1 MNKCVELKYCYAKD
15 AMYTKRYHIYTDN
28 RLIITHRFYIGID
41 NIVSTR
47 PATIGAQISNF
58 QNIYSLQN
66 SLGKGIFKIKTHSH

>member
-1 MNKCVELKYCYAKD
+1 MNNCDELKYCYAKE

-47 PATIGAQISNF
+47 PATIGAQISN
-58 QNIYSLQN
+58 SLQN